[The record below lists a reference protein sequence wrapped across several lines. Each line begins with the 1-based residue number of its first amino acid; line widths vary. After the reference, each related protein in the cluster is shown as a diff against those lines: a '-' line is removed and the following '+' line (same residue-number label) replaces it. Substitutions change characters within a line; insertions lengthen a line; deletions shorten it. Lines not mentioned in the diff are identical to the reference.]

1 MVLKQSS
8 LLCINA
14 FTKQSCQ
21 LWCRLRDAK
30 VLSEARDNREGLL
43 SKADIVYQLATL
55 QAVALLLGDQALPST
70 TPPACA
76 IAEG

>member
-1 MVLKQSS
+1 MVFKQSS
-8 LLCINA
+8 LLCISV

-30 VLSEARDNREGLL
+30 TLSKARDCREGLL
-43 SKADIVYQLATL
+43 GKPEIVYQL
-55 QAVALLLGDQALPST
+55 QALALLLRDDALPST

-76 IAEG
+76 SAEG